1 MKPELFDRIEVCKT
15 QISKKEEIYAKKCED
30 KRIQIK
36 IKKERKKSK
45 LLGDDKH
52 CRLVMKIDNDKQ
64 RVW

>member
-30 KRIQIK
+30 KRIQIR

-45 LLGDDKH
+45 LSGDD
-52 CRLVMKIDNDKQ
+52 
-64 RVW
+64 